1 MSTVTPTKET
11 IENEAGIKHPFFA
24 EVAPG
29 ESLTVAAVLKEID
42 EKETP
47 YGPVNRYKGDFV
59 IRHHKNGKPAVPA
72 VKAQPAKDG
81 KPAIEAREAIPAV
94 PASVRTVRSGTVYF
108 PASIG
113 AEIVANAAKIEG
125 GWDSCEFKLSVS
137 KDKDGKWGTPS
148 FSVLPRVEGD
158 RVLALLNS

>member
-1 MSTVTPTKET
+1 MSTATPTKET

-81 KPAIEAREAIPAV
+81 KPAVEAREAIPAV

-108 PASIG
+108 PPNIG
-113 AEIVANAAKIEG
+113 AEIVSNAAKIEG